1 MVKCKL
7 RVTIDKELTMD
18 NSKYIDYVNTHVEE
32 IAAYVDECF
41 EQSKDSIKEK
51 LIRLVRDYLSPV
63 PIHYVIKNDH
73 NPYDSSGILVEQGYV
88 SLDQTVK
95 EFLQNEYSG
104 NKEATYTSGMGW
116 NYNTYEDELHYDTM
130 DIASNI
136 MFSAIC
142 KYIEDQFHVS
152 LSDEEFED
160 IVDSCGD
167 FDEIYD
173 NCIANE
179 FFFGTSA
186 VEFVGIENMLL
197 KDIIKEK
204 EK

>member
-1 MVKCKL
+1 
-7 RVTIDKELTMD
+7 MD
-18 NSKYIDYVNTHVEE
+18 NSRYIDYVNTHVDE
-32 IAAYVDECF
+32 IAVYVDECF

-51 LIRLVRDYLSPV
+51 LICLIRDYLSPV

-95 EFLQNEYSG
+95 EFLEDEYSG

-116 NYNTYEDELHYDTM
+116 NYNTYEYELHYKTIN
-130 DIASNI
+130 IAADI
-136 MFSAIC
+136 MFPAIC
-142 KYIEDQFHVS
+142 RYIEDHFHVS

-167 FDEIYD
+167 FDRIYD
-173 NCIANE
+173 NCVATD
-179 FFFGTSA
+179 FFFGTPA

-197 KDIIKEK
+197 KDIVEK
-204 EK
+204 K